1 MILHD
6 AYMVL
11 VSSLVFPSM
20 GGSRG
25 SSAPRESSQPQR
37 RGRSGCGCCIGWNPN
52 KTRMKCGLHSRK
64 TVLEHPLC
72 PSRKYSVLSWEISF
86 ARLDHQ
92 RVYIM
97 FMHVYALFIHVL
109 PILRSNNK
117 FHGLLY
123 SFRRSLETMHQWLS
137 TADHFWCG
145 LFDPSK
151 EFKGCALQQGCL
163 DLFKSTMDDFKGIKA
178 LRARKFDTKRLQP
191 QGDLFELK
199 ISEANPPADEIWW

>member
-1 MILHD
+1 
-6 AYMVL
+6 
-11 VSSLVFPSM
+11 
-20 GGSRG
+20 
-25 SSAPRESSQPQR
+25 
-37 RGRSGCGCCIGWNPN
+37 
-52 KTRMKCGLHSRK
+52 MKCGLHSRK

-72 PSRKYSVLSWEISF
+72 PSRKYSVFSWEISF

-109 PILRSNNK
+109 PILGSNNK

-163 DLFKSTMDDFKGIKA
+163 DLFKSTMDDFKGSKHSEHGNLIQSDYSLKVIFLSSRF
-178 LRARKFDTKRLQP
+178 LRPIHQRMRSD
-191 QGDLFELK
+191 DSK
-199 ISEANPPADEIWW
+199 IMLHP

>member
-1 MILHD
+1 
-6 AYMVL
+6 
-11 VSSLVFPSM
+11 
-20 GGSRG
+20 
-25 SSAPRESSQPQR
+25 
-37 RGRSGCGCCIGWNPN
+37 
-52 KTRMKCGLHSRK
+52 
-64 TVLEHPLC
+64 
-72 PSRKYSVLSWEISF
+72 
-86 ARLDHQ
+86 
-92 RVYIM
+92 M

-199 ISEANPPADEIWW
+199 ISEANPPADEI